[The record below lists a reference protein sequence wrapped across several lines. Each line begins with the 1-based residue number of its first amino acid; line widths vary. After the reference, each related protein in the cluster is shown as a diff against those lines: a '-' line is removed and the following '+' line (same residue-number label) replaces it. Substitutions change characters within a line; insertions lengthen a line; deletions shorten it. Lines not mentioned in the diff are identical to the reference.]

1 MGRCLFPVAL
11 ALVVGGLSVASRPCG
26 ADETLAEAAARER
39 ARREGKPA
47 EEVPSYGDKDLER
60 LRKSRPKNTDAG
72 GTEAPGRSEARS
84 TSDAPDPTDPGVIA
98 GWQAQAQ
105 GDRDA
110 IAAIEARIAAMEQK
124 VGQLRAGG
132 GLGRVSSPNRERS
145 IQQDIA
151 STLAEIERANG
162 ELEQARQHLEKTLED
177 ARRAGITAHL
187 LEEPPPPDYKGQRG
201 EGGE

>member
-1 MGRCLFPVAL
+1 MGRCVFPVAL
-11 ALVVGGLSVASRPCG
+11 AFAVGGFAIASRPCG

-39 ARREGKPA
+39 ARREAKPA
-47 EEVPSYGDKDLER
+47 EEVPSYGDQDLER
-60 LRKSRPKNTDAG
+60 LRKSRPEDANAGGAEAPSGSDAG
-72 GTEAPGRSEARS
+72 FS
-84 TSDAPDPTDPGVIA
+84 SDVPDPNDPNVVA
-98 GWQAQAQ
+98 GWQARAQ
-105 GDRDA
+105 VDRDA
-110 IAAIEARIAAMEQK
+110 IAAIEARIAALEQR

-162 ELEQARQHLEKTLED
+162 ELEQARQHLDKTLED
-177 ARRAGITAHL
+177 ARRAGITAYL
-187 LEEPPPPDYKGQRG
+187 LEQPPPPDYKGHRS